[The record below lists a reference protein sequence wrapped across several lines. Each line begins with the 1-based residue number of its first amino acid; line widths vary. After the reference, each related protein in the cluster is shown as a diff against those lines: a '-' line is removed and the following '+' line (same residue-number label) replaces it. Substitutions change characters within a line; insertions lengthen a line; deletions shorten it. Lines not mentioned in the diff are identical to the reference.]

1 MSRARRSG
9 AVAASA
15 LANRRK
21 CAEAGSESLDI
32 DSEFAREDAV
42 AQANWTTI
50 LPMFRPWNR
59 PMKAST
65 ARSSSFA
72 TVSLFFRLLEFSLP
86 VQPITDDEALHG
98 ESFGGDV
105 EQIGRAG
112 ARLYF
117 VVAGDAAAGPFP
129 PNRLSQQHGTG
140 ATSPVVRPHCPLRR
154 QPRR

>member
-9 AVAASA
+9 AAPASA

-21 CAEAGSESLDI
+21 CAEAGNEGLDI

-65 ARSSSFA
+65 AWSIPFA
-72 TVSLFFRLLEFSLP
+72 TVSLFFSLP
-86 VQPITDDEALHG
+86 ALK
-98 ESFGGDV
+98 
-105 EQIGRAG
+105 
-112 ARLYF
+112 
-117 VVAGDAAAGPFP
+117 
-129 PNRLSQQHGTG
+129 
-140 ATSPVVRPHCPLRR
+140 
-154 QPRR
+154 